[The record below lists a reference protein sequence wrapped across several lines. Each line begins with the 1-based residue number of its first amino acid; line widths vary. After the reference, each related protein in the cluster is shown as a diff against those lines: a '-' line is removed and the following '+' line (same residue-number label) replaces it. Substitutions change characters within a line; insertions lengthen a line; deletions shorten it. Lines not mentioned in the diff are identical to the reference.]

1 MTTSERLYTADELWA
16 LSHSDTSKKWE
27 LSKGVLVEVSP
38 TGNSHT
44 ILAVE
49 LARVIGNFVKAHKLG
64 KVTGEAGGYILSENP
79 DIVRAPDV
87 GFIAKA
93 RAKSTDKYFPGAP
106 DLAVE
111 IVSPGDTETEI
122 AKKVREY
129 LDAGTRLIWFFYPAS
144 RTVKV
149 HTPTMTKTLD
159 ENDVLD
165 GMDVLP
171 GFLLSVRDI
180 FAVLDE

>member
-16 LSHSDTSKKWE
+16 LSHDDASKKWE
-27 LSKGVLVEVSP
+27 LSKGVLVKVSP
-38 TGNSHT
+38 TGNAHT

-79 DIVRAPDV
+79 AIVRAPDV
-87 GFIAKA
+87 GFITKA
-93 RAKSTDKYFPGAP
+93 RVKRTDKYFPGTP

-111 IVSPGDTETEI
+111 IMSPGDTEAQI

-129 LDAGTRLIWFFYPAS
+129 LDAGTRLIWVFYPAS

-159 ENDVLD
+159 ENGLLD
-165 GMDVLP
+165 GLDVLP
-171 GFLLSVRDI
+171 GFTLLVRDI